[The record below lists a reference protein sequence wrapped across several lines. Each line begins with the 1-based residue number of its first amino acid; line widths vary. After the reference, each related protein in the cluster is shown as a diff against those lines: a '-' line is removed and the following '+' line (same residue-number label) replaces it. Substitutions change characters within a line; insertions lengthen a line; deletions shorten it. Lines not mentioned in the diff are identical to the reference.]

1 MIIVDSSVW
10 VDYFNGKISRQTDSL
25 DRLLGQ
31 EDIVV
36 GDLILTEVLQGF
48 RDDAQ
53 FGEAKR
59 LFDGFRIVSM
69 VGKDLAIE
77 AVKNYRTLRKR
88 GSTVRKTIDMMI
100 ATYCIHNRIPLLYS
114 DRDFDPIV
122 AHLGLKTVPLVQ

>member
-69 VGKDLAIE
+69 VGKDLAIK
-77 AVKNYRTLRKR
+77 AANNYRTLRKR

>member
-59 LFDGFRIVSM
+59 LFDGFKIVSM
-69 VGKDLAIE
+69 VGKDLAIK
-77 AVKNYRTLRKR
+77 AANNYRTLRKR

-100 ATYCIHNRIPLLYS
+100 ATYCIHNQIPLLYS

>member
-36 GDLILTEVLQGF
+36 GDLILSEVLQGF

-69 VGKDLAIE
+69 VGKDLTIKA
-77 AVKNYRTLRKR
+77 ANNYRTLRKR

>member
-10 VDYFNGKISRQTDSL
+10 VEYFNGKISRQTDSL

-77 AVKNYRTLRKR
+77 AAKNCRTLRKR

-100 ATYCIHNRIPLLYS
+100 ATYCIHHRIPLLFS

-122 AHLGLKTVPLVQ
+122 AHLGLKTVLLVQ

>member
-10 VDYFNGKISRQTDSL
+10 VDYFNGKISRHTDSL

-48 RDDAQ
+48 RGDAQ
-53 FGEAKR
+53 FREAKR

-77 AVKNYRTLRKR
+77 TAKNYRTLRQR

>member
-1 MIIVDSSVW
+1 MIVVDSSIW
-10 VDYFNGKISRQTDSL
+10 IDYFNGEINKKTDWF
-25 DRLLGQ
+25 DRALGT
-31 EDIVV
+31 EPIIV
-36 GDLILTEVLQGF
+36 GDIILTEVLQGF
-48 RDDAQ
+48 RGDAQ
-53 FGEAKR
+53 FREAKR

-77 AVKNYRTLRKR
+77 TAKNYRTLRQR

>member
-59 LFDGFRIVSM
+59 LFDGFKIVSM
-69 VGKDLAIE
+69 VGKDLAIK
-77 AVKNYRTLRKR
+77 AANNYRTLRKR

-122 AHLGLKTVPLVQ
+122 AHLGLKTVLLVQ

>member
-10 VDYFNGKISRQTDSL
+10 VDYFNGKVSRQTDSL

-31 EDIVV
+31 EDIAV

-53 FGEAKR
+53 FREAKR
-59 LFDGFRIVSM
+59 IFEGFRIVSM

-77 AVKNYRTLRKR
+77 AASNYRILRQR
-88 GSTVRKTIDMMI
+88 GATVRKTIDMMI
-100 ATYCIHNRIPLLYS
+100 ATYCIHHRIPLLYI

-122 AHLGLKTVPLVQ
+122 DLLGLKTVPFI

>member
-69 VGKDLAIE
+69 VGKDLAIK
-77 AVKNYRTLRKR
+77 AANNYRTLRKR

-100 ATYCIHNRIPLLYS
+100 ATYCIHNQIPLLYS

>member
-31 EDIVV
+31 EDIIV

-59 LFDGFRIVSM
+59 LFDGFKIVSM
-69 VGKDLAIE
+69 VGKDLAIK
-77 AVKNYRTLRKR
+77 AANNYRTLRKR

>member
-10 VDYFNGKISRQTDSL
+10 VDYFNGKISGQTDSL

-48 RDDAQ
+48 RDDSQ

-77 AVKNYRTLRKR
+77 AAKNYRTLRKR